1 MRLMRLM
8 SLMKRIKQ
16 EALID
21 SIDSPILALP
31 LSKEE
36 MEKLAEYF
44 SFIVR

>member
-1 MRLMRLM
+1 MRLMRLMSLM

-21 SIDSPILALP
+21 SPILAL
-31 LSKEE
+31 LFNEQE

-44 SFIVR
+44 SSVVR